1 MSGKIRER
9 RRVMGEVSDV
19 TMKEDEEEV
28 TAVEEGLYALNVFML
43 LTSIP
48 EETKKKILL
57 NFFRKQKIND

>member
-1 MSGKIRER
+1 
-9 RRVMGEVSDV
+9 MGEVSDV